1 MREFWESQAE
11 KFKEGV
17 QAVNFDPLAEE
28 LELFFLEGLIGDGD
42 IFCDMGCGNGR
53 TLMTL
58 AAKRP
63 KAVFYGVDFAKGMIE
78 TANAKKEEMSLP
90 NVHFYH
96 FDAASKDLSSLLDA
110 RFDKVMTKRLLINL
124 KGNEK
129 LKAVENAYSV
139 LKDNGTYIMIEC
151 FTEPLLRINEIR
163 ATLELNEI
171 KVKFFNE
178 YLSFDILEKI
188 NDLFRV
194 EKRMDFAS
202 LYYFISRVFNAALSQ
217 GEPDYFSDINRL
229 AVELTKKGFNPIE
242 GYSPEIM
249 FALKKNNEKK

>member
-1 MREFWESQAE
+1 MREFWESQAD

-28 LELFFLEGLIGDGD
+28 LELFFLDGLIGDGD
-42 IFCDMGCGNGR
+42 VFCDMGCGNGR
-53 TLMTL
+53 TLMAL

-78 TANAKKEEMSLP
+78 TANAKKEELSVP
-90 NVHFYH
+90 NAHFYH
-96 FDAASKDLSSLLDA
+96 FDAASKDLSSVLST

-129 LKAVENAYSV
+129 LKAVENIYSM

-151 FTEPLLRINEIR
+151 FTEPLLAINEIR
-163 ATLELNEI
+163 AKLELNEI

-178 YLSFDILEKI
+178 YLSFDIFEKI
-188 NDLFRV
+188 NDFFHV

-202 LYYFISRVFNAALSQ
+202 LYYFISRVFNASLSQ
-217 GEPDYFSDINRL
+217 GDPDYYAPMNKL
-229 AVELTKKGFNPIE
+229 AVELTKMGVSPIQ
-242 GYSPEIM
+242 GYSPELI
-249 FALKKNNEKK
+249 FLLRKK